1 VRRTPE
7 LQSSYMLRVR
17 NACLILVCAATS
29 ALAAPP
35 PAPAV
40 ALQYD
45 RLASALTLLSDADH
59 KVVDQAVELIREGQ
73 HAGALAR
80 LSTLTHSNPDN
91 SSLRI
96 LMAYAQLQ
104 LGNLT
109 GAFDE
114 AKRAHDAPNGNS
126 YRCYFL
132 AKIAFLTGDNVTCRR
147 ELNHAK
153 NAGDMPEE
161 VRQLQS
167 DLKKAKAKS

>member
-1 VRRTPE
+1 MRSTRN
-7 LQSSYMLRVR
+7 LCLMLI
-17 NACLILVCAATS
+17 CFATL

-35 PAPAV
+35 PAPTMD
-40 ALQYD
+40 LRFD
-45 RLASALTLLSDADH
+45 RLASALTLLNDGDR
-59 KVVDQAVELIREGQ
+59 KIVDEAVQLIRQGE

-109 GAFDE
+109 GALDE
-114 AKRAHDAPNGNS
+114 AKKAHEAPNGNS

-147 ELNHAK
+147 ELNHVK

-161 VRQLQS
+161 VRQLQN
-167 DLKKAKAKS
+167 DLKKTKSKS

>member
-1 VRRTPE
+1 MRRVRR
-7 LQSSYMLRVR
+7 L
-17 NACLILVCAATS
+17 CAIVVWVS
-29 ALAAPP
+29 ALAWAAPP
-35 PAPAV
+35 PPPSMD
-40 ALQYD
+40 LRFD
-45 RLASALTLLSDADH
+45 RLASALTLLNDSDR
-59 KVVDQAVELIREGQ
+59 KIVDEAVQLIRQGE

-80 LSTLTHSNPDN
+80 LSTLTHSNPEN

-109 GAFDE
+109 GALDE
-114 AKRAHDAPNGNS
+114 AKKAHEAPNGNS
-126 YRCYFL
+126 YKCYFL
-132 AKIAFLTGDNVTCRR
+132 AKIAFLAGDNVTCRR

-161 VRQLQS
+161 VRQLQN

>member
-1 VRRTPE
+1 MP
-7 LQSSYMLRVR
+7 SIR
-17 NACLILVCAATS
+17 NACLILVCAATL
-29 ALAAPP
+29 APAAQPAAPMME
-35 PAPAV
+35 
-40 ALQYD
+40 LQFD
-45 RLASALTLLSDADH
+45 RLTSALTLLSDSDR
-59 KVVDQAVELIREGQ
+59 KVVNEAVQLIREGE
-73 HAGALAR
+73 HVGALAR
-80 LSTLTHSNPDN
+80 LSTLTNSNPDN

-109 GAFDE
+109 GALDE
-114 AKRAHDAPNGNS
+114 AKKAHEAPNGNS

-132 AKIAFLTGDNVTCRR
+132 AKIAFLTGDSATCRR

-161 VRQLQS
+161 VRQLQN